1 MPDGQDPPSQS
12 RGLCSGRVLWA
23 SRSSGEAES
32 RHYGNSSEA
41 GSTSGP
47 NPDLCPRSLSTSYV
61 TPRPR
66 LGKRALNPLWRRVH
80 SFQTTHVLSRS
91 RLGVCQGQAPPTES
105 PRGLEPPVPAWS
117 LLDHGSGSENS
128 LPGPFYWDLPPGS
141 SSSLQAS
148 LESEEKSMDPQ
159 FRRAA
164 QAAAPALPR
173 PRALAPVRELRNNAG
188 LCLAFG
194 REPACVIAITQT

>member
-12 RGLCSGRVLWA
+12 RGLCWGRVLWA

-41 GSTSGP
+41 GSTS
-47 NPDLCPRSLSTSYV
+47 DSQPRSLPTFPV
-61 TPRPR
+61 HFLRDTQTAF
-66 LGKRALNPLWRRVH
+66 GKTCFKSSLETCSQLPDHPPSQPVP
-80 SFQTTHVLSRS
+80 SRG
-91 RLGVCQGQAPPTES
+91 LPGPGPPTES

-164 QAAAPALPR
+164 QAAAPAAPLP
-173 PRALAPVRELRNNAG
+173 PRG
-188 LCLAFG
+188 TCSCL
-194 REPACVIAITQT
+194 